1 MPTPNDRLKHR
12 NLPLL
17 LLQAREGVFEK
28 FRPILNDAGVT
39 EQQWRVI
46 RALLEYGPMEPRQI
60 SDICCL
66 AKPSLTGILARMDEL
81 GLVLRERFS
90 NDQRRVLISVS
101 DKGAD
106 LAEQLAPRIEAT
118 YAELETL
125 IGHAFAR
132 DLYQVLDLLMEKVGQ
147 PVANSQ

>member
-1 MPTPNDRLKHR
+1 
-12 NLPLL
+12 
-17 LLQAREGVFEK
+17 
-28 FRPILNDAGVT
+28 
-39 EQQWRVI
+39 
-46 RALLEYGPMEPRQI
+46 MEPRQM

-81 GLVLRERFS
+81 GLVLRERFQ

-101 DKGAD
+101 EKGAD
-106 LAEQLAPRIEAT
+106 LAQQLAPRIEAT

-132 DLYQVLDLLMEKVGQ
+132 DLYQVLDLLMEKVGRL
-147 PVANSQ
+147 PANSE

>member
-1 MPTPNDRLKHR
+1 
-12 NLPLL
+12 
-17 LLQAREGVFEK
+17 
-28 FRPILNDAGVT
+28 
-39 EQQWRVI
+39 
-46 RALLEYGPMEPRQI
+46 MEPRQI

-81 GLVLRERFS
+81 GLILRERFS

-101 DKGAD
+101 DKGAN

-125 IGHAFAR
+125 IGQAFAR

-147 PVANSQ
+147 PAASSE